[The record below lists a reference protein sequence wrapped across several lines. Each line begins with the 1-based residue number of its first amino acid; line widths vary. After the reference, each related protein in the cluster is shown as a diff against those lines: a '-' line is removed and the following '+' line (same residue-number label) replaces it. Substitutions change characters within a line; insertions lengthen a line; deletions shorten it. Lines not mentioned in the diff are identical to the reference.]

1 MQQLFHVGDDD
12 SGWFLQKS
20 WGDDDCDGD
29 DGDGDG
35 SDNSDDGGDDD
46 AIGVEKGV
54 ASCDKV
60 TARSC
65 RDGKSCQRW
74 RIADSKAWL
83 IVVEE
88 ASSVKSGKSS

>member
-1 MQQLFHVGDDD
+1 MIVMAMMVTIVMMMVMVIVDR
-12 SGWFLQKS
+12 
-20 WGDDDCDGD
+20 
-29 DGDGDG
+29 
-35 SDNSDDGGDDD
+35 SDDGDDD

>member
-1 MQQLFHVGDDD
+1 MIVMVMMVTIVMMMV
-12 SGWFLQKS
+12 
-20 WGDDDCDGD
+20 
-29 DGDGDG
+29 DGDG
-35 SDNSDDGGDDD
+35 SDNSDDDGDDD

-65 RDGKSCQRW
+65 RDDKSCQRW

-88 ASSVKSGKSS
+88 A

>member
-1 MQQLFHVGDDD
+1 MIVMAMMV
-12 SGWFLQKS
+12 
-20 WGDDDCDGD
+20 
-29 DGDGDG
+29 DGDG
-35 SDNSDDGGDDD
+35 SDNSDDDGGDDD
-46 AIGVEKGV
+46 AVGVEKGV

-65 RDGKSCQRW
+65 QDGKSCQRW

-88 ASSVKSGKSS
+88 A

>member
-12 SGWFLQKS
+12 NGCFLQKS
-20 WGDDDCDGD
+20 WGDDDD
-29 DGDGDG
+29 DGDG
-35 SDNSDDGGDDD
+35 SDDDNGDNGDDD
-46 AIGVEKGV
+46 DAFGVEKGV

>member
-12 SGWFLQKS
+12 SGCFLQKS

-35 SDNSDDGGDDD
+35 SDNSDDDGDD

-65 RDGKSCQRW
+65 RDGESCQRW

>member
-12 SGWFLQKS
+12 SGWFLQQS
-20 WGDDDCDGD
+20 WCDDDC
-29 DGDGDG
+29 DG
-35 SDNSDDGGDDD
+35 SDNSDDGDDDD

-65 RDGKSCQRW
+65 RDGESCQRW

>member
-1 MQQLFHVGDDD
+1 MVMVVMMMVM
-12 SGWFLQKS
+12 KMVKTIVMMMV
-20 WGDDDCDGD
+20 DGN
-29 DGDGDG
+29 G
-35 SDNSDDGGDDD
+35 SDDDDGGDDD

-65 RDGKSCQRW
+65 RDGESRQRW

>member
-12 SGWFLQKS
+12 SGGFLQQS

-35 SDNSDDGGDDD
+35 SDNSDDDGDDD